1 MNKVVVLRL
10 ILIAC
15 IGSFMGFIVAQQWHQ
30 SSISTPPEQAL
41 CDASQQWCGSVNG
54 NQAINMRVTSSLGNN
69 IITPANIKLAVTGA
83 KSAADMQARIT
94 GVNMYMGQFDLDF
107 ERQSDQSWQAN
118 TPLPSCNTDAGM
130 IWQVSLLPPYSGDFY
145 FTSSA
150 QGIED

>member
-30 SSISTPPEQAL
+30 STPEQAL